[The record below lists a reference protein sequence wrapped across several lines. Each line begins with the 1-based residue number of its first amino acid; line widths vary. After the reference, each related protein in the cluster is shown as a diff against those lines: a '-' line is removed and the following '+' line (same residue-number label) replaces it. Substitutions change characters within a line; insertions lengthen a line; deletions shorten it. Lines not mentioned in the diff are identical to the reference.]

1 MLTSLIFSLFLKYK
15 YMVLI
20 LPPDPS
26 LAASYKLQYFIN
38 ILFGIHPYFLYDFL
52 LTMS

>member
-1 MLTSLIFSLFLKYK
+1 
-15 YMVLI
+15 MVLI

-38 ILFGIHPYFLYDFL
+38 ILFYTHPYFLYDFL
-52 LTMS
+52 LSMS